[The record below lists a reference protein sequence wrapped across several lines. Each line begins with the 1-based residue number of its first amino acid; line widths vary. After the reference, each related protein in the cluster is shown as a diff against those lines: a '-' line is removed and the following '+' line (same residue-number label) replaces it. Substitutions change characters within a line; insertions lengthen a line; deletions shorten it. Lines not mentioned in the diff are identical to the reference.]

1 MEAGLPPSAA
11 PAQGLSAAEEA
22 GVYQCCT
29 QLLCPSVLHSSE
41 RPGAK
46 AGKARQEVAS
56 CLLASRWKAA
66 AGEGTGDGQRLGKE
80 GGTIGRWK
88 GGSSHAFPP
97 PQ

>member
-11 PAQGLSAAEEA
+11 PAQGLSTAEEA

-46 AGKARQEVAS
+46 AGKARQAVAS

-66 AGEGTGDGQRLGKE
+66 
-80 GGTIGRWK
+80 GGGGGREM
-88 GGSSHAFPP
+88 GRD
-97 PQ
+97 